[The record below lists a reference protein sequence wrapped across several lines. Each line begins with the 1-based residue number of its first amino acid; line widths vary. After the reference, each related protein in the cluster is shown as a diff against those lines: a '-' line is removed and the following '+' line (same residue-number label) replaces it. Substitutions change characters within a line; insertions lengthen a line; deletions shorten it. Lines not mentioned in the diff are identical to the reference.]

1 MPPSDYIDHYQ
12 TLGLAPGATP
22 EQIKKAWRKGVLELH
37 PDKTGNDPALSI
49 RFTALQQAYE
59 VLSDPLKKIQFLQER
74 WLRKAQGQATTTGP
88 IDLAGWIKD
97 CVAQDRKT
105 STQDADRIDQ
115 HALQV
120 KIEELIGH
128 ENLVL
133 LQSYA
138 HPEALLTGGRLLLK
152 AAFALSLDRY
162 VEVTGLL
169 IKIEPANLAWQQ
181 EIQQGLLRKKRE
193 HAWDR
198 YRVVLL
204 VILSVLLCL
213 LIAS

>member
-1 MPPSDYIDHYQ
+1 M
-12 TLGLAPGATP
+12 
-22 EQIKKAWRKGVLELH
+22 LELH
-37 PDKTGNDPALSI
+37 PDKTGNDPALSV

-74 WLRKAQGQATTTGP
+74 WLRKAQGQATTTDT

-115 HALQV
+115 QDLQL
-120 KIEELIGH
+120 KIEELVNPDKIA
-128 ENLVL
+128 L
-133 LQSYA
+133 LRSFA
-138 HPEALLTGGRLLLK
+138 HPEALLTGARLLLK
-152 AAFALSLDRY
+152 AATVLSFDRFQKI
-162 VEVTGLL
+162 TDSL
-169 IKIEPANLAWQQ
+169 IKIEPADRQWQR

-193 HAWDR
+193 HNWNR

-204 VILSVLLCL
+204 VILSILLCL

>member
-1 MPPSDYIDHYQ
+1 M
-12 TLGLAPGATP
+12 
-22 EQIKKAWRKGVLELH
+22 LELH

-74 WLRKAQGQATTTGP
+74 WLRKAQGQTTTTGT
-88 IDLAGWIKD
+88 IDLASWIKD

-115 HALQV
+115 EDLQL
-120 KIEELIGH
+120 KIEELVSPEKIA
-128 ENLVL
+128 L
-133 LQSYA
+133 LRSFA
-138 HPEALLTGGRLLLK
+138 HPEALLTGARLLLK
-152 AAFALSLDRY
+152 AATALSFDRY
-162 VEVTGLL
+162 QKITDIL
-169 IKIEPANLAWQQ
+169 IKMEPGDLQWQH

-193 HAWDR
+193 HNWNR

-204 VILSVLLCL
+204 IILSILLCL